1 MIFKVQIVYTKYIQ
15 IGGITT
21 NWVIRGGGGYFYK
34 NTFAETFLEF

>member
-21 NWVIRGGGGYFYK
+21 NWVIWGGGYFYK

>member
-21 NWVIRGGGGYFYK
+21 NWVIWGGGVYK